1 MLVRQLKWRN
11 GPPTIVYELCYPP
24 DMPTTGRQ
32 HDVFYIGYG
41 KPERPRQ
48 HEHAARAGHGGACA
62 QAIRSIWAS
71 NRDVVKRVVFSSPAP
86 NYGEAEAVE
95 AFLIDHYGLETLTNT
110 RPGTRRPICSRN
122 GQRHKIVAI
131 RYEDH
136 AVEIETEAIDKPP
149 ASSPAAMPAADAVS
163 AIMHMSLALSN
174 SNKSQA
180 RRLLLEATLM
190 LEEPPLLPSP
200 LK

>member
-1 MLVRQLKWRN
+1 MIVGRLRWRN

-24 DMPTTGRQ
+24 DLTPADRW
-32 HDVFYIGYG
+32 HDVFYVGYG

-48 HEHAARAGHGGACA
+48 HEYAARAGHGGACA
-62 QAIRSIWAS
+62 RTIRSIWDA

-95 AFLIDHYGLETLTNT
+95 SYLIGHYGLETLTNT
-110 RPGTRRPICSRN
+110 RPGTCRRICSRN

-131 RYEDH
+131 RYENH

-149 ASSPAAMPAADAVS
+149 ASPPTTSPATDAVS
-163 AIMHMSLALSN
+163 AVMHMALALSN

-180 RRLLLEATLM
+180 RRLLLEAALS
-190 LEEPPLLPSP
+190 LEEAA
-200 LK
+200 